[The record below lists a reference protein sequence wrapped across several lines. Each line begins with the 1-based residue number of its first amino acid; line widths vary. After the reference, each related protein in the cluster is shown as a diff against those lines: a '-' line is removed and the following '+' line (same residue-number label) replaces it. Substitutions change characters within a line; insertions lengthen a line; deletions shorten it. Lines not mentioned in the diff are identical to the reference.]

1 MKSIKKI
8 LICSSFLFL
17 ICCNGQD
24 KNPGT
29 NLDKKNE
36 TNINLLKK
44 EWRNQEYEIIKQQV
58 SDINQDKVND
68 RIYVLWNKKEN
79 IFLTYV
85 LFLDKNSRIIKT
97 FKNKNIL
104 LIVPQNSTG
113 TGLQTITCKNN
124 YFTFED
130 NITEGNPTK
139 TQYITFVYSKT
150 NNQIYLHKYG
160 IIVMYDDSNSSKDW
174 EKVYSSKNFGNIKFE
189 DVTTDFLL
197 NLRQK

>member
-68 RIYVLWNKKEN
+68 RIYVLWNKK
-79 IFLTYV
+79 
-85 LFLDKNSRIIKT
+85 
-97 FKNKNIL
+97 
-104 LIVPQNSTG
+104 
-113 TGLQTITCKNN
+113 
-124 YFTFED
+124 
-130 NITEGNPTK
+130 
-139 TQYITFVYSKT
+139 
-150 NNQIYLHKYG
+150 
-160 IIVMYDDSNSSKDW
+160 
-174 EKVYSSKNFGNIKFE
+174 
-189 DVTTDFLL
+189 
-197 NLRQK
+197 